1 MASVYWYD
9 HDMRRFCVEIAK
21 SQDGGHWETI
31 AKGTWE
37 PGSDPVLKGESVP
50 QAVLEDLVRIGPK
63 DQESG
68 TSHAQAGY
76 IRYKMAFLSN

>member
-1 MASVYWYD
+1 VVSGNWYD
-9 HDMRRFCVEIAK
+9 HDMRRFRVEIAK

-37 PGSDPVLKGESVP
+37 PGSDPVLKGETVP

-63 DQESG
+63 GQKSG